1 MSKAFASAADTV
13 AKKITFDRLAEGVYA
28 FTAEGDPN
36 SGVVIG
42 DDGVMVIDTQATPVM
57 AGEVLERIRRVTPK
71 PVKYVVLSHY
81 HAVRV
86 LGAAAYG
93 AQHIIASQPTLELIR
108 ERGAQ
113 DFKSEADRFPRLFQS
128 IESIPGLTWPTLVFD
143 RALTVWMGKREVRI
157 MHLGRGHTKGDTV
170 VWLPKE
176 KVLFSGDLV
185 EMGAAPYCGDAYLS
199 EWPRTLAAV
208 RALKPRRLVPGRG
221 AALTSAAKS
230 QAAIDGTAAFL
241 EALMR
246 QVRRGVAR
254 KDDLR
259 RTYAATHRSMVKRYG
274 DWVIFEHCMPFNVA
288 RAYDEASGIADPR
301 IWTAA
306 RDKRMWRSLQG

>member
-1 MSKAFASAADTV
+1 MAKAFASAADLT
-13 AKKITFDRLAEGVYA
+13 AKNITFDRLGEGLYA

-36 SGVVIG
+36 TGVIVG

-57 AGEVLERIRRVTPK
+57 ARQVLKRIRQVTRK
-71 PVKYVVLSHY
+71 PIKYVVLSHY

-86 LGAAAYG
+86 LGAAAYK
-93 AQHIIASQPTLELIR
+93 AEHIIASQPTLELIR

-113 DFKSEADRFPRLFQS
+113 DFKSEAERFPRLFQS

-143 RALTVWMGKREVRI
+143 RALTIWMGKREVRI
-157 MHLGRGHTKGDTV
+157 LHLGRGHTKGDTV

-185 EMGAAPYCGDAYLS
+185 EMGATPYCGDAYLT
-199 EWPRTLAAV
+199 EWPQTLAKL
-208 RALKPRRLVPGRG
+208 RALKPTKLVPGRG
-221 AALTSAAKS
+221 AALRSR
-230 QAAIDGTAAFL
+230 AAIDGTAAFVQ
-241 EALMR
+241 AMMR
-246 QVRRGVAR
+246 QVRRGVAGKR
-254 KDDLR
+254 DLR
-259 RTYAATHRSMVKRYG
+259 WVYEATHKSLTPRYG
-274 DWVIFEHCMPFNVA
+274 DWVIFEHCLPFNVA

-306 RDKRMWRSLQG
+306 RDKRMWRDLQG